1 MGFRFRKSISIIPG
15 VRVNL
20 SNGAPS
26 LSIGPRGASLSV
38 GKNGTFANLGLPGTG
53 LSYRTRID
61 RTARERVNTRHQ
73 ADPGLRSE
81 LELVVEKLM
90 STVTAITNI
99 HELSPSPKGGNTW
112 ATLETQY
119 LALRQGSF
127 TLPAPVRPNKPEY
140 IHFHQNLMSMPV
152 AGSLGD
158 GLNLMQPDRSDRTK
172 IFGGGR
178 RPSLILNVK
187 MRC

>member
-99 HELSPSPKGGNTW
+99 NELSPSPKGGNTW
-112 ATLETQY
+112 A
-119 LALRQGSF
+119 
-127 TLPAPVRPNKPEY
+127 
-140 IHFHQNLMSMPV
+140 
-152 AGSLGD
+152 
-158 GLNLMQPDRSDRTK
+158 
-172 IFGGGR
+172 
-178 RPSLILNVK
+178 
-187 MRC
+187 

>member
-20 SNGAPS
+20 SNGTPS

-99 HELSPSPKGGNTW
+99 HELSPIRWYTPGYWIRK
-112 ATLETQY
+112 
-119 LALRQGSF
+119 
-127 TLPAPVRPNKPEY
+127 
-140 IHFHQNLMSMPV
+140 H
-152 AGSLGD
+152 
-158 GLNLMQPDRSDRTK
+158 
-172 IFGGGR
+172 
-178 RPSLILNVK
+178 
-187 MRC
+187 

>member
-140 IHFHQNLMSMPV
+140 IPLPPEPDEHAGRGFLGGWFESDAARQERQNENLRRWQTSV
-152 AGSLGD
+152 AD
-158 GLNLMQPDRSDRTK
+158 
-172 IFGGGR
+172 I
-178 RPSLILNVK
+178 
-187 MRC
+187 